1 MAELGLVKTL
11 TAKVSDLDIRLERY
25 KDTISGLRGQLEKMR
40 EDCVV
45 KIQKEKLM
53 NIYSV
58 YRDALKL
65 IPIVL
70 ISKVQPVIER
80 KVNDLLST
88 ITDFSVKFSMED
100 NKIDIYL
107 DRAVYAGEP
116 ILINNSSG
124 FERFISS
131 LAIRIA
137 LLEISQLPSP
147 NFIAIDEG
155 WSCFDN
161 ENIANMDV
169 ILGHLGQK
177 FDFILTISHLQ
188 VIRQHC
194 DIQITLRRNDDGFS
208 VVNYK

>member
-1 MAELGLVKTL
+1 
-11 TAKVSDLDIRLERY
+11 
-25 KDTISGLRGQLEKMR
+25 
-40 EDCVV
+40 
-45 KIQKEKLM
+45 M

-208 VVNYK
+208 LVNYK

>member
-1 MAELGLVKTL
+1 
-11 TAKVSDLDIRLERY
+11 
-25 KDTISGLRGQLEKMR
+25 
-40 EDCVV
+40 
-45 KIQKEKLM
+45 
-53 NIYSV
+53 
-58 YRDALKL
+58 
-65 IPIVL
+65 
-70 ISKVQPVIER
+70 
-80 KVNDLLST
+80 
-88 ITDFSVKFSMED
+88 MED

-194 DIQITLRRNDDGFS
+194 DIQITLRRTDAGFS
-208 VVNYK
+208 QVSYGV